1 MTIIE
6 ISALD
11 NGAHRNQS
19 GNMCTIPDGWAVI
32 PDGMETE
39 NFPFGDVTAEEID
52 GIMTATSWTPGE
64 IPEPGPGPEPVKS
77 IDDRVTELEAENKL
91 LTAQIE
97 AQSDQ
102 LDFYEDCIAE
112 MASIVYA

>member
-1 MTIIE
+1 MQAVKIGNAISLYSD
-6 ISALD
+6 SALPEQYKSMTVYVD
-11 NGAHRNQS
+11 SVPEKPTDCACHLDIVNGELVWVLDSTQ
-19 GNMCTIPDGWAVI
+19 TPT
-32 PDGMETE
+32 TE
-39 NFPFGDVTAEEID
+39 
-52 GIMTATSWTPGE
+52 
-64 IPEPGPGPEPVKS
+64 
-77 IDDRVTELEAENKL
+77 DRVTELETENKL

>member
-6 ISALD
+6 ISALE

-19 GNMCTIPDGWAVI
+19 GNMQTFPDGWAVI
-32 PDGMETE
+32 PDGMGTE
-39 NFPFGDVTAEEID
+39 NFPFGDVTAEEIN
-52 GIMTATSWTPGE
+52 GVMTVTSWTPGVM
-64 IPEPGPGPEPVKS
+64 PEPEPEPEPVKS
-77 IDDRVTELEAENKL
+77 VDSRVTDLEAENKL
-91 LTAQIE
+91 LTSQIE

-112 MASIVYA
+112 MANIVYA

>member
-1 MTIIE
+1 MQAVKIGNAISLYSD
-6 ISALD
+6 SALPEQYKNMAVYVD
-11 NGAHRNQS
+11 SVPEKPTDCACHLDIVNGELMWVLDS
-19 GNMCTIPDGWAVI
+19 VPTPT
-32 PDGMETE
+32 TE
-39 NFPFGDVTAEEID
+39 
-52 GIMTATSWTPGE
+52 
-64 IPEPGPGPEPVKS
+64 
-77 IDDRVTELEAENKL
+77 DRVTELEAENKL

>member
-6 ISALD
+6 ISALE

-19 GNMCTIPDGWAVI
+19 GNMQTVPDGWAVI
-32 PDGMETE
+32 PESMETK
-39 NFPFGDVTAEEID
+39 NFPFGDVTTEEID
-52 GIMTATSWTPGE
+52 GVMTVTSWTSGE
-64 IPEPGPGPEPVKS
+64 IPEPEPEPGPVKS
-77 IDDRVTELEAENKL
+77 IDDRVTELESENKL
-91 LTAQIE
+91 LTSKIE

>member
-1 MTIIE
+1 MQAVKIGNAISLYSD
-6 ISALD
+6 SALPEQYKSMTVYVD
-11 NGAHRNQS
+11 SVPEKPTDCACHLDIVNGELVWVLDSTQ
-19 GNMCTIPDGWAVI
+19 TPT
-32 PDGMETE
+32 TE
-39 NFPFGDVTAEEID
+39 G
-52 GIMTATSWTPGE
+52 
-64 IPEPGPGPEPVKS
+64 
-77 IDDRVTELEAENKL
+77 RVTELESENKL